1 MTQSATTIA
10 MDETPISPVEVAA
23 AGIVGQRAGEMNVN
37 GVCKAYGTD
46 VMKKQ
51 VLENCSF
58 LLEKGKLT
66 VLVGPSG
73 CGKSTLINMLA
84 GYEKADSG
92 SITLDGREIAGPGPD
107 RLVVFQETALFPWM
121 TTYQN
126 VSYGP
131 MVRKEMS
138 EPELRETTI
147 KLLEMVGL
155 EDFKDKYPSQLSG
168 GMQRR
173 AELVRAMINHPK
185 IMFMDE
191 PFRGLDAM
199 TRSLMQE
206 YYVRLFE
213 EHRGT
218 NLFVTS
224 ELEEAIFLADRL
236 IILTNQPCQ
245 VKKVM
250 EVNLPRPR
258 EFSIM
263 TSPEY
268 TAIKREALELL
279 HEEAMKSFASGA
291 VNAADFL
298 EAYSKLGDD
307 QAQPQAKRK

>member
-1 MTQSATTIA
+1 MSATHT
-10 MDETPISPVEVAA
+10 ETMPV
-23 AGIVGQRAGEMNVN
+23 IGQQAGEMRVTNITKSYSS
-37 GVCKAYGTD
+37 GIMSKT
-46 VMKKQ
+46 
-51 VLENCSF
+51 VLHECSF

-66 VLVGPSG
+66 VLIGPSG
-73 CGKSTLINMLA
+73 CGKSTLINVLA
-84 GYEKADSG
+84 GYERPDTG
-92 SITLDGREIAGPGPD
+92 SVTLDGKEITGPGPD

-121 TTYQN
+121 TTFEN
-126 VSYGP
+126 VCYGP

-138 EPELRETTI
+138 REQLKGTTM

-155 EDFKDKYPSQLSG
+155 EDFSDKYPSQLSG

-173 AELVRAMINHPK
+173 AELVRAMINRPK

-224 ELEEAIFLADRL
+224 ELEEGIFLADR
-236 IILTNQPCQ
+236 IFILTNQPCS
-245 VKKVM
+245 VKKIM
-250 EVNLPRPR
+250 EVDLPRPR

-268 TAIKREALELL
+268 IAIKREALELL
-279 HEEAMKSFASGA
+279 HEEAMKSFATGA
-291 VNAADFL
+291 VDASDFL
-298 EAYSKLGDD
+298 EAYSKLGED
-307 QAQPQAKRK
+307 QAMPNEKRH

>member
-1 MTQSATTIA
+1 MSKVLA
-10 MDETPISPVEVAA
+10 P
-23 AGIVGQRAGEMNVN
+23 GLRAGEMKVEHISK
-37 GVCKAYGTD
+37 VYGAD
-46 VMKKQ
+46 IMAKEVIKDCSF
-51 VLENCSF
+51 VLEK
-58 LLEKGKLT
+58 EKLT

-73 CGKSTLINMLA
+73 CGKSTLINVLA
-84 GYEKADSG
+84 GYEKPSSG
-92 SITLDGREIAGPGPD
+92 KVSIDGQPVTGPGPD

-121 TTYQN
+121 TTFEN

-131 MVRKEMS
+131 KVRKELS
-138 EPELRETTI
+138 GRELKDTTMQ
-147 KLLEMVGL
+147 LLEMVGL
-155 EDFKDKYPSQLSG
+155 QDFKDKYPPQLSG

-185 IMFMDE
+185 VMFMDE

-224 ELEEAIFLADRL
+224 ELEEGIFLADRL
-236 IILTNQPCQ
+236 VILTNQPCQ
-245 VKKVM
+245 VKKIM

-258 EFSIM
+258 EFSVM
-263 TSPEY
+263 SSPEY
-268 TAIKREALELL
+268 LDIKREALELL
-279 HEEAMKSFASGA
+279 HEEAMRSFTSGA

-298 EAYSKLGDD
+298 EAYSHMGDD
-307 QAQPQAKRK
+307 QAQPRSHK

>member
-1 MTQSATTIA
+1 MNIEAIA
-10 MDETPISPVEVAA
+10 GLD
-23 AGIVGQRAGEMNVN
+23 AGEMTVDT
-37 GVCKAYGTD
+37 VSKSYGSD
-46 VMKKQ
+46 MMKKWVVQ
-51 VLENCSF
+51 NCSF

-73 CGKSTLINMLA
+73 CGKSTLINLLA
-84 GYEKADSG
+84 GYEKPTSG
-92 SITLDGREIAGPGPD
+92 TIRIDDKPVTGPGPD

-121 TTYQN
+121 TTFEN

-131 MVRKEMS
+131 KVRKQMAAA
-138 EPELRETTI
+138 ELKDKTMQ
-147 KLLEMVGL
+147 LLEMVGL
-155 EDFKDKYPSQLSG
+155 ADFKDKYPTQLSG

-185 IMFMDE
+185 VMFMDE

-199 TRSLMQE
+199 TRALMQE

-224 ELEEAIFLADRL
+224 ELEEGIFLADRL
-236 IILTNQPCQ
+236 IILTNQPCR
-245 VKKVM
+245 VKKIM

-258 EFSIM
+258 NFAIM
-263 TSPEY
+263 GSPEY
-268 TAIKREALELL
+268 MDIKREALELL
-279 HEEAMKSFASGA
+279 HEEAMRSFAAGA

-298 EAYSKLGDD
+298 EAYSQLGED
-307 QAQPQAKRK
+307 QGKPKEHR